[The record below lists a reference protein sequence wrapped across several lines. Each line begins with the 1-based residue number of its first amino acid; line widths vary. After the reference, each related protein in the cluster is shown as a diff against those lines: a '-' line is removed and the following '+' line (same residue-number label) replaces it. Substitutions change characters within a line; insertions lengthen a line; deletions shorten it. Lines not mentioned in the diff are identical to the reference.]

1 MTNYKDNFNKFGFLV
16 LRDVFTKEQ
25 CDDFKSSIVKF
36 YFGEN
41 GESRNYYAPN
51 YRNGKETVC
60 PLAFN
65 FTELEDLLDI
75 FDNQK
80 LIDTMKDLAGNKLMY
95 LHHSDAHIDTV
106 AGKGWHRDTDWQSS
120 NFSNKV
126 DLWEKQGDEEYCVIR
141 VALYLQDHNLDQNG
155 LFVDAGSHKKEG
167 PTQKLYVKTKAG
179 DVILFDSRLRHKG
192 GHSGRRNDNRAAIY
206 WAMGRD
212 NVFSHQHIEAQLK
225 RQINQLDLE
234 KYEISENLKKRLEQ
248 NEIGY

>member
-1 MTNYKDNFNKFGFLV
+1 MKNGVSMTNYKDNFNKFGFLV

-80 LIDTMKDLAGNKLMY
+80 LI
-95 LHHSDAHIDTV
+95 
-106 AGKGWHRDTDWQSS
+106 
-120 NFSNKV
+120 
-126 DLWEKQGDEEYCVIR
+126 
-141 VALYLQDHNLDQNG
+141 
-155 LFVDAGSHKKEG
+155 
-167 PTQKLYVKTKAG
+167 
-179 DVILFDSRLRHKG
+179 
-192 GHSGRRNDNRAAIY
+192 
-206 WAMGRD
+206 
-212 NVFSHQHIEAQLK
+212 
-225 RQINQLDLE
+225 
-234 KYEISENLKKRLEQ
+234 EI
-248 NEIGY
+248 NEIIRNHPVEVIGKELRGSMTAMKKLV